1 MTSQDMHVIDRQTVV
16 LRDPFDDEALIL
28 ALGGGG
34 EGTMG
39 RLRGRQVVALD
50 RRAGEL
56 REAPPGPIKVIGEA
70 TNLPFLDDAFDDVT
84 AFFFLMYVAP
94 SEQRA
99 VLREARRVLRPGGRL
114 YVWDVRIP
122 ENTGHAEPIFVVP
135 LTIQFPD
142 GTVETGYGTRWE
154 GRTQDAASTRTL
166 VEEAGFTLLSEEQTG
181 ETFYQEFERTAD
193 D

>member
-16 LRDPFDDEALIL
+16 MRDPFNDGALIL

-50 RRAGEL
+50 RRADEL
-56 REAPPGPIKVIGEA
+56 RDAPPGPIKVIGEA
-70 TNLPFLDDAFDDVT
+70 TSLPFLDGSFDDVA

-94 SEQRA
+94 SDQLA
-99 VLREARRVLRPGGRL
+99 VLREARRVLRSDGRL

-122 ENTGHAEPIFVVP
+122 ENTGHVEPIFVVP

-154 GRTQDAASTRTL
+154 GRTQDAASVRAL
-166 VEEAGFTLLSEEQTG
+166 AEEAGFTLLSEEQNG
-181 ETFYQEFERTAD
+181 ETFSLEFEHTAD
-193 D
+193 G